1 VPPVVEVPVPGEL
14 VAVPALVAVPVEALV
29 VVPVPVLVALSVPVE
44 LLLLLLVVVVVAGGG
59 VLLGDEVGTVKVGA
73 PAVLPLPVPPP
84 PQAAT
89 DTMIATAATTAVA
102 GLSFPVRGV
111 SRRPDGNT

>member
-1 VPPVVEVPVPGEL
+1 VPGEL

-29 VVPVPVLVALSVPVE
+29 VVAVPVLVALSVPVE
-44 LLLLLLVVVVVAGGG
+44 LLLLLVVVVVGGG
-59 VLLGDEVGTVKVGA
+59 VLLGAEVGTVKVGA
-73 PAVLPLPVPPP
+73 PAVSPLPVPPP

>member
-1 VPPVVEVPVPGEL
+1 MPGEL

-29 VVPVPVLVALSVPVE
+29 VVAVPVLVALSVPVE
-44 LLLLLLVVVVVAGGG
+44 LLLLLVVVVVGGG
-59 VLLGDEVGTVKVGA
+59 VLLGAEVGTVKVGA
-73 PAVLPLPVPPP
+73 PAVSPLPVPPP

>member
-1 VPPVVEVPVPGEL
+1 MPGEL

-29 VVPVPVLVALSVPVE
+29 VVAVPVLVALSVPVE
-44 LLLLLLVVVVVAGGG
+44 LLLLLVVVVVVGGG
-59 VLLGDEVGTVKVGA
+59 VLLGAEVGTVKVGA
-73 PAVLPLPVPPP
+73 PAVSPLPVPPP

>member
-44 LLLLLLVVVVVAGGG
+44 LLLLVVVVVAGGG
-59 VLLGDEVGTVKVGA
+59 VLLGAEVGTAKVGA